1 MVLNATPKSCLVS
14 QVVFLILAVS
24 VCGLTSSGVRL
35 WRLEWKRA
43 FSCSHTHSLPY
54 FPPNSCPKY
63 RCMKSVKG
71 MSLVLCAYML
81 LEINQLPATLSSR
94 TCWGAKCCKPELVWN
109 RHGLWEQ
116 RSAFFSLTGVILSNV
131 GRGQFQNQ
139 RRRDILALSECEG
152 KLRYENKWNEFYSS
166 MCFIV
171 P

>member
-1 MVLNATPKSCLVS
+1 MLLLNLAWSHKLCFLYLLWVFAAWQVLEFGSGDWNEKELS
-14 QVVFLILAVS
+14 LA
-24 VCGLTSSGVRL
+24 LP
-35 WRLEWKRA
+35 
-43 FSCSHTHSLPY
+43 HTHSLPY

-63 RCMKSVKG
+63 RCIKSVKG
-71 MSLVLCAYML
+71 MSLMLCAYML

-94 TCWGAKCCKPELVWN
+94 ACWGAKCCKPELVWN

-131 GRGQFQNQ
+131 GRGRFQNQ
-139 RRRDILALSECEG
+139 RKRDILALSECEG